1 MNIRQRKSK
10 GREKLNKC
18 INSLQKHLEQAYNI
32 SIPIGED
39 DKLTK

>member
-1 MNIRQRKSK
+1 MNICQRKSK
-10 GREKLNKC
+10 GREKLKC
-18 INSLQKHLEQAYNI
+18 INSVQKHLEQAYNI